1 MRILVAD
8 NQSSA
13 RLALCALLEQQ
24 SGWLVVGEVVSA
36 ENLMSQIEDTDPDLI
51 LLNWSLPDLKAEELI
66 PILRENRSNLSV
78 IVLSGR
84 PEIRFEA
91 LAAGANDFVS
101 KADPPKRLLRAIA
114 SVYQNQTN

>member
-8 NQSSA
+8 NHSST

-36 ENLMSQIEDTDPDLI
+36 DSLMSQIEDKEPDLV
-51 LLNWSLPDLKAEELI
+51 LLNWNQPELDAEQLV
-66 PILRENRSNLSV
+66 PVLREKYPNISL

-84 PEIRFEA
+84 PELRSNA
-91 LAAGANDFVS
+91 LAVGADDFVS
-101 KADPPKRLLRAIA
+101 KADPPERLLRAIA
-114 SVYQNQTN
+114 SVYQNRIK

>member
-36 ENLMSQIEDTDPDLI
+36 DNLMSQIEDTNPDLI
-51 LLNWSLPDLKAEELI
+51 LVNWSLLEFKAEDFI
-66 PILRENRSNLSV
+66 PVLREKRTNISV

-84 PEIRFEA
+84 PELRSNA
-91 LAAGANDFVS
+91 LAVGADDFVS
-101 KADPPKRLLRAIA
+101 KVDPPERLLQAIA
-114 SVYQNQTN
+114 SVYQNRN

>member
-8 NQSSA
+8 NHSSA

-36 ENLMSQIEDTDPDLI
+36 DNLMSQIEDTNPDLI
-51 LLNWSLPDLKAEELI
+51 LVNWSMPELKTADLI
-66 PILRENRSNLSV
+66 SDLRENRNKIAV

-84 PEIRFEA
+84 PEIRSEA
-91 LAAGANDFVS
+91 LAAGADDFVS
-101 KADPPKRLLRAIA
+101 KADPPGRLLRAIS
-114 SVYQNQTN
+114 SVNRSQKY